1 MFGGKYKDLWW
12 GAIPDLPFFQM
23 EISRRHL
30 TAGQNTSRKKHV
42 RRPIEEIRSRLVR
55 HLQSMGG
62 HGPNMGPAIFMAV

>member
-1 MFGGKYKDLWW
+1 MFGGKYKDLRRE
-12 GAIPDLPFFQM
+12 AILDLPFFQM
-23 EISRRHL
+23 EISSRHL
-30 TAGQNTSRKKHV
+30 SAGQNTLRKKHV